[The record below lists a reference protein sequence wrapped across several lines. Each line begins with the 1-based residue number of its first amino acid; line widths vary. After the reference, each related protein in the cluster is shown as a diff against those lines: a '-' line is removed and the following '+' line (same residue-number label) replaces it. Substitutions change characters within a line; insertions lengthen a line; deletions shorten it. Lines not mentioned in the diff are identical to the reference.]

1 MNDSNA
7 FLTLED
13 LYMALIN
20 RKRSFNFD
28 ATKSGTPL
36 LIHELGSLKY
46 DEDEQDNGLT
56 AVEFDAANT
65 GANLNRS
72 FISYEVMNDKLMPTF
87 KNRPIL
93 GYIHEVDGEPQFYT
107 HNMHIDDETQ
117 EIVYDEI
124 TVGVIPESNN
134 ASLEYNEEDD
144 NYILKISGYIFN
156 EYTKAA
162 EILNREKTCSASVEI
177 AVSKMSYDAKN
188 KLLNIEDG
196 YFAGITIL
204 GKTEDGTPVKP
215 GMKNANVRIKDFKDA
230 STDFFANIPDQ
241 EQVAKMLEQLLNAID
256 SLNLNGKGVKTLMH
270 DDTLTNEEVIVD
282 EEINEEQN
290 DDSVDVQMESES
302 EEVSEDADGESVDET
317 SEETFE
323 ARVFS
328 NGTATYELSHDDIR
342 YALYNLLDAV
352 GDDDN
357 EWYFIEQVFDDH
369 FVYSNWFG
377 DKVFGQKYTKDGDTV
392 SFDGDRYVLYRELLT
407 QEEKDSLDSLRS
419 NYSAIEKELN
429 EYKEKELSA
438 KREEIMSEE
447 SYANFSEE
455 PEFTEIREKISEYSL
470 EDLRIACD
478 LAFAKCVKRAGSFE
492 CHVTDGEQPVQ
503 TGSVFAFGAFNRKS
517 DFLNNLL
524 KK

>member
-1 MNDSNA
+1 MCDGDA
-7 FLTLED
+7 FLTFED
-13 LYMALIN
+13 LYSVLSD

-28 ATKSGTPL
+28 ATKNGTPL
-36 LIHELGSLKY
+36 LVHSFGSLSY
-46 DEDEQDNGLT
+46 DEDGSDNGLT

-65 GANLNRS
+65 GANLNKS
-72 FISYEVMNDKLMPTF
+72 FIDYDVMKDKLIPTF

-124 TVGVIPESNN
+124 AVGVIPESNN

-204 GKTEDGTPVKP
+204 GKDEDGNPVKP

-230 STDFFANIPDQ
+230 STDFFSKIPDQ
-241 EQVAKMLEQLLNAID
+241 EQLVKTLNELRNAID
-256 SLNLNGKGVKTLMH
+256 NLNLKGKGVETLMH
-270 DDTLTNEEVIVD
+270 DEKLTNEEVTIE
-282 EEINEEQN
+282 EEIIEEQN
-290 DDSVDVQMESES
+290 DEEIDVQMESET
-302 EEVSEDADGESVDET
+302 EEVEEGSNEDEVVD
-317 SEETFE
+317 EETFE

-328 NGTATYELSHDDIR
+328 NGSATYELSHEDVR
-342 YALYNLLDAV
+342 FALYQLLDTV
-352 GDDDN
+352 GDEDN
-357 EWYFIEQVFDDH
+357 EWYFIEQVYDDH
-369 FVYSNWFG
+369 FVYTNWFG
-377 DKVFGQKYTKDGDTV
+377 DKLFGQKYAKDGDNIT
-392 SFDGDRYVLYRELLT
+392 FDGDRYVLYREILT
-407 QEEKDSLDSLRS
+407 QEEKDSLDNMRA
-419 NYSAIEKELN
+419 NYSVIEKELN
-429 EYKEKELSA
+429 DYKEKEISVQRNA
-438 KREEIMSEE
+438 IMAEE
-447 SYANFSEE
+447 SYADFAEE
-455 PEFTEIREKISEYSL
+455 PEFVEIREKISEYSL
-470 EDLRIACD
+470 EDLRTACD
-478 LAFAKCVKRAGSFE
+478 LAFAACVKRIGSFE
-492 CHVTDGEQPVQ
+492 KHANDEEQNVP
-503 TGSVFAFGAFNRKS
+503 TKNVFAFGTFDRKS
-517 DFLNNLL
+517 DFLDGLL